1 MDKQRL
7 ISESIVLLSADIY
20 QDIYVK
26 TGCWG
31 YAVDEIIC
39 LAEMFEDEL
48 GWEDDDQRD
57 YLLEL
62 EKFEKRVLSEIG
74 K

>member
-20 QDIYVK
+20 QDIYGK

-31 YAVDEIIC
+31 DAVDEIIR

-48 GWEDDDQRD
+48 GWEDDDERD